1 MNDEAI
7 INEIN
12 EILAYLED
20 EGEYLLDKDCDTE
33 WLLAVK
39 EVLNL
44 TNRQQSEIGLL
55 RTVIE
60 KLKWEKDHLKFKVDD
75 LNGKLEKFK
84 EYRDIKN
91 RAYEREIERLQA
103 EIKQA
108 KSEAIKEFAERL
120 KKEAVT
126 KCDWDN
132 CVDVEDIDRLV
143 AEMVG
148 GKNA

>member
-1 MNDEAI
+1 MNDEEI

-108 KSEAIKEFAERL
+108 KSEAIKEFAAKL
-120 KKEAVT
+120 KCGVSITSGVITCA
-126 KCDWDN
+126 
-132 CVDVEDIDRLV
+132 DIDDLL
-143 AEMVG
+143 AKMAGEQ
-148 GKNA
+148 NA

>member
-1 MNDEAI
+1 MMNDEEI

-12 EILAYLED
+12 EILVYLED
-20 EGEYLLDKDCDTE
+20 EGEYHLDKDCDTE

-44 TNRQQSEIGLL
+44 FNREQ
-55 RTVIE
+55 
-60 KLKWEKDHLKFKVDD
+60 
-75 LNGKLEKFK
+75 
-84 EYRDIKN
+84 
-91 RAYEREIERLQA
+91 AEIERLTRLLAQWKKVA
-103 EIKQA
+103 YKYIDAVENI

-120 KKEAVT
+120 RQEAVI

-148 GKNA
+148 EQNA